1 MRSNERHLHPLLG
14 FAAAVL
20 VTLAGTAA
28 RATPEGTIRGVVLDD
43 TGRPLVGTKVTLGR
57 AQIALTDQE
66 GTFVLGLPPG
76 RYLLSITPEGRTGV
90 DTAPV
95 EVLAEQETEL
105 LIIFPSSGAPTVE
118 VEAPSAALAIATT
131 ETATQGTGRVQGR
144 VTEGKDGPPIV
155 GARLFVRGT
164 PADARTNAEGRYEL
178 QLPEGARELTVLHPN
193 FGTQVVKVQVRSDAP
208 FTADVALEPKALELA
223 EMVVTT
229 PKLEGGAV
237 FVLKERQDAATVT
250 EVLGADQIAKSGDSD
265 AAGALRRVT
274 GVTVVD
280 DRFVYVRGL
289 GERYSST
296 LLNGST
302 LPSPDPERRVVPLD
316 LFPAGVIS
324 NIVLHK
330 TYSPEL
336 PAEFG
341 GGTIDLKTREIPEEF
356 TLGLGVSLGYLDGTT
371 FRTGPTYGGGGL
383 DFLTFGAGARA
394 VPKVVADASASKT
407 LDTGDRFN
415 PGFTDEELERFGEAF
430 DLNYGTTDVTTPPP
444 VGLSAE
450 AGGRFSIFGKDAG
463 AYLAL
468 DWGHDFGRYDQSR
481 TVFQVSEGG
490 RLVPQNELALKV
502 LSIQSTLSA
511 IGAVSLDL
519 SDDDHLRLTTTVN
532 RIAEDEARKAR
543 GRIEETDTIADITR
557 LWWIE
562 QMLATAQLRGD
573 HQLLPKLALEW
584 RYMFSLATRD
594 EPNRRE
600 IVYNASPESPDAFV
614 FSTLAAGN
622 QRFYSDLADLNH
634 DLGAKVTLPLELFGQ
649 LESKLSGGLA
659 LELKGRDV
667 SARRFRYDLAGTAE
681 ARDQVRLRPADQIFT
696 DETIGPDL
704 FRLEEVTLPD
714 DNYRGDQRIFGAFL
728 MGDLALL
735 DSLKLLAGARLEH
748 GAINLATRTP
758 IAAPEDADVQSDYQ
772 KLDVLPA
779 ASTTWEFYT
788 DMQLRAAFS
797 RTVNRPNFRELSPAR
812 FFDVTDGTEY
822 RGNPALTR
830 ALITHAD
837 LRWEWYPSP
846 GESFSAAVFYKH
858 FDDPIERSVN
868 GGPNIVYKPINVDSA
883 QLVGGE
889 VEGRKS
895 LDFLG
900 ESFEYFTVAANLT
913 LVHSRVSIGEEGLS
927 LTSKERALQGQSP
940 YAVNVQ
946 LAYDNPDSETAIV
959 AQLNVFGRRIES
971 VGAVG
976 QPDVYEEPVPLLD
989 LVASQRIGAV
999 KFGVKLKNLLN
1010 PLRRLTQT
1018 ENSAE
1023 ATVHDVFAYR
1033 RGVAGFLSLG
1043 VDLD

>member
-1 MRSNERHLHPLLG
+1 MTKRLETSIIRG
-14 FAAAVL
+14 AAAL
-20 VTLAGTAA
+20 LALMAVSWAA
-28 RATPEGTIRGVVLDD
+28 PAQAAPEGTIRGVVLDAQ
-43 TGRPLVGTKVTLGR
+43 GRPMVGTKIALGR
-57 AQIALTDQE
+57 SQIAETNRE
-66 GTFVLGLPPG
+66 GSFVLGLPPG
-76 RYLLSITPEGRTGV
+76 RYLLSITPIGRAGV

-95 EVLAEQETEL
+95 EVAADQETEL
-105 LIIFPSSGAPTVE
+105 LIVFPDNGEPSIDIEAPTGELALGATVSATVGLGKVQGTISEGAGAPIGGVRIF
-118 VEAPSAALAIATT
+118 A
-131 ETATQGTGRVQGR
+131 
-144 VTEGKDGPPIV
+144 
-155 GARLFVRGT
+155 RGT
-164 PADARTNAEGRYEL
+164 KADARTDPQGRFVLE
-178 QLPEGARELTVLHPN
+178 LPEGERELTILHPN
-193 FGTQVVKVQVRSDAP
+193 YGTQLLKVQVKAEEP
-208 FTADVALEPKALELA
+208 ATVAVHLEPKAVELA

-296 LLNGST
+296 LLNSST

-316 LFPAGVIS
+316 LFPSGVIS

-336 PAEFG
+336 PGEFG
-341 GGTIDLKTREIPEEF
+341 GGTIDLMTREIPEEF
-356 TLGLGVSLGYLDGTT
+356 ALSLGLSMGYVDGTT
-371 FRTGPTYGGGGL
+371 FRKGPAYEGGGL
-383 DFLTFGAGARA
+383 DFLTFGSGTRA
-394 VPKVVADASASKT
+394 VPGIVADASDGRT

-415 PGFTDEELERFGEAF
+415 PGFSEEELERFGEAF
-430 DLNYGTTDVTTPPP
+430 DLNYGTKELTTPPP

-450 AGGRFSIFGKDAG
+450 TGGRFELFGKDAG

-468 DWGHDFGRYDQSR
+468 DWGNDWGRYDQRR
-481 TVFQVSEGG
+481 TVYQVGEGG
-490 RLVPQNELALKV
+490 RLSPQNDLNLEV

-511 IGAVSLDL
+511 IGTFSLDL
-519 SDDDHLRLTTTVN
+519 SEAHKLRLTTTVN

-562 QMLATAQLRGD
+562 QMLATAQLRGE
-573 HQLLPKLALEW
+573 HQLLANLALEW

-600 IVYNASPESPDAFV
+600 IVYNASPSEPDTFV

-622 QRFYSDLADLNH
+622 QRFYSDLFDLNH
-634 DLGAKVTLPLELFGQ
+634 DLGTKVSLPVSLFGG

-659 LELKGRDV
+659 MELKGRDV
-667 SARRFRYDLAGTAE
+667 SARRYRYDLAGTAA
-681 ARDQVRLRPADQIFT
+681 ARDEVRLRPAGEIFSP
-696 DETIGPDL
+696 DTIQPDL

-714 DNYRGDQRIFGAFL
+714 DNYRGDQRIFGAFV
-728 MGDLALL
+728 MGDLAITE
-735 DSLKLLAGARLEH
+735 DLKLLAGARVEH
-748 GAINLATRTP
+748 GAIQLATRSP
-758 IAAPEDADVQSDYQ
+758 IAAPDAADVQSDYQ
-772 KLDVLPA
+772 QLDVLPA
-779 ASTTWEFYT
+779 LSGTYQLIT
-788 DMQLRAAFS
+788 DMQLRAAVS

-822 RGNPALTR
+822 RGNPGLTR

-837 LRWEWYPSP
+837 LRWEWYPNP

-858 FDDPIERSVN
+858 FEDPIERSVN
-868 GGPNIVYKPINVDSA
+868 GGPNIVYKPINVDA
-883 QLVGGE
+883 ADLFGGE
-889 VEGRKS
+889 LEGRKS
-895 LDFLG
+895 LDFIG

-913 LVHSRVSIGEEGLS
+913 LVSSQVSIGEEGLS

-946 LAYDNPDSETAIV
+946 LAYDNPDSETSIV
-959 AQLNVFGRRIES
+959 TQLNVFGRRIES

-989 LVASQRIGAV
+989 VVASQRIGAV
-999 KFGVKLKNLLN
+999 KVGLKVKNLLN

-1018 ENSAE
+1018 ENSE
-1023 ATVHDVFAYR
+1023 DATVHDVFSYR
-1033 RGVAGFLSLG
+1033 RGVAGFLSMA